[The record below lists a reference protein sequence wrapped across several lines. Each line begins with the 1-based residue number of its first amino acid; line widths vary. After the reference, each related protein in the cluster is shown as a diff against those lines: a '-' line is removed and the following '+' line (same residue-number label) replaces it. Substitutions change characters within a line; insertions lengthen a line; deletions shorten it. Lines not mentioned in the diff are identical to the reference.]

1 MFGYIIINKAEMKF
15 KEFDIYHSYYCGI
28 CRDLKR
34 KYGAIGQMSLSY
46 DMTFL
51 AILLTSLYEPETKTG
66 SCKCIA
72 HPFENHDT
80 RTNVF
85 TEYAADMN
93 ALFALYKCHDDWEDE
108 KKLWKLIYGKMLEG
122 KTKQLKD
129 TYAEKIRKISLRM
142 QDFSEGEQSE
152 NADIDTM
159 AGLFGSVMAE
169 IVAVR
174 EDEWE
179 ENLRRLGFF
188 LGKFIYLCDAYE
200 DVEEDIKKGTF
211 NPLKKKYANPDF
223 EEECKTILMMM
234 MSECCREFERLPILE
249 NVEIL
254 RNILYS
260 GVWGRYEAV
269 HEKRLGRLQK
279 AGNLKAENTGAEN
292 TGTENTGAENIGTEN
307 TGAENA
313 KTENTGAEDAEDAG
327 AEDA

>member
-15 KEFDIYHSYYCGI
+15 KEFDIYHSFYCGI

-34 KYGAIGQMSLSY
+34 KYGASGQMALSY

-51 AILLTSLYEPETKTG
+51 AILLTSLYEPDTRKG

-72 HPFENHDT
+72 HPFESHET
-80 RTNVF
+80 RNNIF

-93 ALFALYKCHDDWEDE
+93 ALFTLYKCHDDWEDE
-108 KKLWKLIYGKMLEG
+108 KKVWKLLYGKLLEG
-122 KTKQLKD
+122 KTKQLKQAY
-129 TYAEKIRKISLRM
+129 TEKIKKISRM
-142 QDFSEGEQSE
+142 MHDFSEAEQAG

-174 EDEWE
+174 EDEWT
-179 ENLRRLGFF
+179 ENLMRLGFF

-211 NPLKKKYANPDF
+211 NPLKKKYENPDF
-223 EEECKTILMMM
+223 EDECKTILMMM
-234 MSECCREFERLPILE
+234 MSECCREFEKLPILE

-269 HEKRLGRLQK
+269 HEKRMEKLQK
-279 AGNLKAENTGAEN
+279 TGSDKVSESASENPEAEKA
-292 TGTENTGAENIGTEN
+292 
-307 TGAENA
+307 
-313 KTENTGAEDAEDAG
+313 
-327 AEDA
+327 